1 MRGGGHGD
9 HGIRMSVIDV
19 LGRDERMQRRVDR
32 RWAGVQVESAMMVH
46 RDHIVLGR
54 RLESFVRALGVKSL
68 KAQKFLLV
76 KRGEVFPGGCAQ
88 IAARTFDPENLDRLA
103 GQRVLLVNFGRGVA
117 ATGIGDALVGA
128 ELVGAIDEAV
138 QAEESSRF
146 LIVPEIEDVVVG
158 FLSHKDA

>member
-1 MRGGGHGD
+1 
-9 HGIRMSVIDV
+9 
-19 LGRDERMQRRVDR
+19 
-32 RWAGVQVESAMMVH
+32 
-46 RDHIVLGR
+46 
-54 RLESFVRALGVKSL
+54 
-68 KAQKFLLV
+68 
-76 KRGEVFPGGCAQ
+76 
-88 IAARTFDPENLDRLA
+88 A

-158 FLSHKDA
+158 FLSHKDAWCVVRGAWCVVRGAWCVKQRWSFVFCRIPQDFQHRLTGRRALWQRFFY